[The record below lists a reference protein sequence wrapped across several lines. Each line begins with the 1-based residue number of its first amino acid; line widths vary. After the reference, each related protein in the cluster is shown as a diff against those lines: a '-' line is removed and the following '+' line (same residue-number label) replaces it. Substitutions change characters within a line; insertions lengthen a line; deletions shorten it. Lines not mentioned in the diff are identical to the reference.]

1 MSTTVTADST
11 TIPGAE
17 PPSADLFAADD
28 RGVPWYIW
36 AVVFASTSVVVGG
49 IWDISW
55 HRTIGR
61 DTFWT
66 PAHMAIYLGGATAGL
81 SCGWLV
87 LRTTFA
93 QNAAT
98 DRAAGVAFWGFRGPL
113 GAWVCIWGA
122 FAMIVSG
129 PFDDW
134 WHNTYGLDVE
144 ILSPPHTVLAAGIV
158 GIQIGAMLM
167 VLSRQNNSGAQSPLA
182 QLLFLYAGG
191 VLIVALATVAIEY
204 VGFPNDQ
211 RNAAFY
217 LVSAGIF
224 PLFLVGISRASLSR
238 WGATGAAAAYM
249 ALTLLMMWILQLFA
263 AEPLLG
269 PILRPVE
276 SMVPPPFPLLLVVP
290 ALAIDLLM
298 RTHKAQTSR
307 PEPTSRPTQAS
318 RMNPWMTASAIGVG
332 FVVALLAAQWYF
344 SAFLLGEGG
353 RNFLFGADQWDYT
366 SRPGP
371 WQYEFWGPTV
381 QASELLWASLIAFAS
396 ARIGLWWGGWM
407 SRVRR

>member
-1 MSTTVTADST
+1 VSTTATADST
-11 TIPGAE
+11 TIPGSEPQAPDLTAE
-17 PPSADLFAADD
+17 ADG
-28 RGVPWYIW
+28 GVPWYVW

-61 DTFWT
+61 DSFWT
-66 PAHMAIYLGGATAGL
+66 AAHMAIYLGGVVAGL

-93 QNAAT
+93 QSAAA
-98 DRAAGVAFWGFRGPL
+98 DHAAGVTFWGFRGPL
-113 GAWVCIWGA
+113 GAWVCIWGS

-144 ILSPPHTVLAAGIV
+144 ILSPPHTVLAAGIIA
-158 GIQIGAMLM
+158 IQIGAMLM
-167 VLSRQNNSGAQSPLA
+167 VVSRQNNSGAESRLA

-191 VLIVALATVAIEY
+191 VVILALATVATEY
-204 VGFPNDQ
+204 LAFPNDQ
-211 RNAAFY
+211 RSAGFY

-224 PLFLVGISRASLSR
+224 PVFLVGTSRASRSR
-238 WGATGAAAAYM
+238 WGATGAAAVYM
-249 ALTLLMMWILQLFA
+249 TVTLLMMWILQLFS

-276 SMVPPPFPLLLVVP
+276 NMIPPAFPLLLIVP
-290 ALAIDLLM
+290 ALAVDVLM
-298 RTHKAQTSR
+298 RR
-307 PEPTSRPTQAS
+307 LPEQAS
-318 RMNPWMTASAIGVG
+318 RLSPWILSGAIGVA
-332 FVVALLAAQWYF
+332 FVAALLAVQWYF

-353 RNFLFGADQWDYT
+353 RNFLFGADQWDYN
-366 SRPGP
+366 SSPGP
-371 WQYEFWGPTV
+371 WQYEYWESTV
-381 QASELLWASLIAFAS
+381 QASSLLWAGLIAFAS
-396 ARIGLWWGGWM
+396 ARTGLWWGGWM

>member
-1 MSTTVTADST
+1 MSTTATADST
-11 TIPGAE
+11 TIPSSE
-17 PPSADLFAADD
+17 PPAATLAAVAG
-28 RGVPWYIW
+28 RGVPWYVW
-36 AVVFASTSVVVGG
+36 AVVFASTSVVIGA

-66 PAHMAIYLGGATAGL
+66 SAHMAIYLGGAAAGL

-93 QNAAT
+93 PSAVA
-98 DRAAGVAFWGFRGPL
+98 DRDAGVTFWGFRGPL

-122 FAMIVSG
+122 FAMIASG

-134 WHNTYGLDVE
+134 WHNAYGLDVE
-144 ILSPPHTVLAAGIV
+144 ILSPPHTVLAAGIIA
-158 GIQIGAMLM
+158 IQIGAMLM
-167 VLSRQNNSGAQSPLA
+167 VLSRQNNSGADSWLA
-182 QLLFLYAGG
+182 RLLFLYAGG
-191 VLIVALATVAIEY
+191 VLIVAMATLAIEY
-204 VGFPNDQ
+204 VAFPNDH
-211 RNAAFY
+211 RSPGFY

-224 PLFLVGISRASLSR
+224 PLFFVGISRASLSR

-249 ALTLLMMWILQLFA
+249 ALTVLMIWILQLFP

-276 SMVPPPFPLLLVVP
+276 SMVPPSFPLLLVVP

-298 RTHKAQTSR
+298 RTLPAH
-307 PEPTSRPTQAS
+307 AS
-318 RMNPWMTASAIGVG
+318 RWRPWIIAGAIGVV
-332 FVVALLAAQWYF
+332 FVATLLAVQWYF
-344 SAFLLGEGG
+344 AAFLIGEGA
-353 RNFLFGADQWDYT
+353 RNFFFGADQWDYNT
-366 SRPGP
+366 LPGP
-371 WQYEFWGPTV
+371 WQYEFWGSTV
-381 QASELLWASLIAFAS
+381 QASTLGWAALIAFAS
-396 ARIGLWWGGWM
+396 ARTGLWWGGWM

>member
-1 MSTTVTADST
+1 MSTTATADST
-11 TIPGAE
+11 TIPDSEPQAPDLTAE
-17 PPSADLFAADD
+17 ADG
-28 RGVPWYIW
+28 GVPWYIW

-61 DTFWT
+61 DSFWT
-66 PAHMAIYLGGATAGL
+66 SAHMAIYVGGVVAGL

-93 QNAAT
+93 QSAAANH
-98 DRAAGVAFWGFRGPL
+98 AAGVTFWGFRGPL
-113 GAWVCIWGA
+113 GAWVCIWGS

-144 ILSPPHTVLAAGIV
+144 ILSPPHTVLAAGIIA
-158 GIQIGAMLM
+158 IQIGAMLM
-167 VLSRQNNSGAQSPLA
+167 VVSRQNNSGADSRLA

-191 VLIVALATVAIEY
+191 VVILALATVATEY
-204 VGFPNDQ
+204 LAFPNDQ
-211 RNAAFY
+211 RSAGFY

-224 PLFLVGISRASLSR
+224 PVFLVGTSRASLSR
-238 WGATGAAAAYM
+238 WGATGAAVVYM
-249 ALTLLMMWILQLFA
+249 ALTVLMIWILQLFS

-276 SMVPPPFPLLLVVP
+276 NMIPPAFPLLLVVP
-290 ALAIDLLM
+290 ALAVDVLM
-298 RTHKAQTSR
+298 RRLPA
-307 PEPTSRPTQAS
+307 QAS
-318 RMNPWMTASAIGVG
+318 RLSPWIISGAIGVV
-332 FVVALLAAQWYF
+332 FVAVLLAVQWYF

-353 RNFLFGADQWDYT
+353 RNFFFAADQWDYN
-366 SRPGP
+366 SAPGP
-371 WQYEFWGPTV
+371 WQYEFWGSTV
-381 QASELLWASLIAFAS
+381 QASTLLWAALIAFAS

>member
-1 MSTTVTADST
+1 MSTTATADST
-11 TIPGAE
+11 TIPGSE
-17 PPSADLFAADD
+17 PPAAGLAAAAD

-66 PAHMAIYLGGATAGL
+66 SAHMAIYLGGAAAGL

-93 QNAAT
+93 AVAAG
-98 DRAAGVAFWGFRGPL
+98 DRAAGVTFWGFRGPL

-167 VLSRQNNSGAQSPLA
+167 VLSRQNNSGAHSWLA
-182 QLLFLYAGG
+182 QLLFVYAGG
-191 VLIVALATVAIEY
+191 VLIVAMATVAIEY

-211 RNAAFY
+211 RNAEFY
-217 LVSAGIF
+217 VVSAGIF
-224 PLFLVGISRASLSR
+224 PLFFVGISRASLSR

-249 ALTLLMMWILQLFA
+249 ALTVLMIWILQLFT

-276 SMVPPPFPLLLVVP
+276 SMIPPPFPLLLVVP
-290 ALAIDLLM
+290 ALTVDLLM
-298 RTHKAQTSR
+298 RTLPSQGSSAR
-307 PEPTSRPTQAS
+307 A
-318 RMNPWMTASAIGVG
+318 WATAGAIGLG
-332 FVVALLAAQWYF
+332 FVAALLAVQWCF
-344 SAFLLGEGG
+344 SAFLLGEGA
-353 RNFLFGADQWDYT
+353 RNFLFGADRWDYT

-381 QASELLWASLIAFAS
+381 QASELAWAALIAFAS

>member
-11 TIPGAE
+11 TIPGSE
-17 PPSADLFAADD
+17 PPIAGLAAAAD

-66 PAHMAIYLGGATAGL
+66 SAHMAIYLGGAAAGL

-93 QNAAT
+93 ASAAA
-98 DRAAGVAFWGFRGPL
+98 DHAAGVTFWGFRGPL

-167 VLSRQNNSGAQSPLA
+167 VLSRQNNSGAHSWLA
-182 QLLFLYAGG
+182 QLLFVYTGG
-191 VLIVALATVAIEY
+191 VLIVAMATVAIEY

-211 RNAAFY
+211 RNAEFY
-217 LVSAGIF
+217 VVSAGIF
-224 PLFLVGISRASLSR
+224 PLFFVGISRASLSR

-249 ALTLLMMWILQLFA
+249 ALTVLMMWILQLFT

-276 SMVPPPFPLLLVVP
+276 SMIPPPFPLLLVVP
-290 ALAIDLLM
+290 ALAVDLLM
-298 RTHKAQTSR
+298 RTLPAQGSSVR
-307 PEPTSRPTQAS
+307 PWA
-318 RMNPWMTASAIGVG
+318 TAGAIGLG
-332 FVVALLAAQWYF
+332 FVAALLAVQWYF
-344 SAFLLGEGG
+344 SAFLLAAKG
-353 RNFLFGADQWDYT
+353 RAT
-366 SRPGP
+366 S
-371 WQYEFWGPTV
+371 
-381 QASELLWASLIAFAS
+381 SS
-396 ARIGLWWGGWM
+396 ARISGTTPLVRGRG
-407 SRVRR
+407 STSSGARRCKRVSSHGPR

>member
-1 MSTTVTADST
+1 MSTTATAERP
-11 TIPGAE
+11 TIPGPEPQAPDLTAE
-17 PPSADLFAADD
+17 AG
-28 RGVPWYIW
+28 GVPWYVW

-66 PAHMAIYLGGATAGL
+66 SAHMAIYLGGAAAGL

-93 QNAAT
+93 QSMAAEH
-98 DRAAGVAFWGFRGPL
+98 AAGVTFWGFRGPL

-122 FAMIVSG
+122 LAMIVSG

-144 ILSPPHTVLAAGIV
+144 ILSPPHTVLAAGIIA
-158 GIQIGAMLM
+158 IQIGAMLM
-167 VLSRQNNSGAQSPLA
+167 VLARQNNSGADSWLTR
-182 QLLFLYAGG
+182 LLFVYAGA
-191 VLIVALATVAIEY
+191 VVIVALATVATEY
-204 VGFPNDQ
+204 VGFPNDH
-211 RNAAFY
+211 RNAEFY

-224 PLFLVGISRASLSR
+224 PLFFVGISRASLSR

-249 ALTLLMMWILQLFA
+249 ALTVLMIWILQLFP

-276 SMVPPPFPLLLVVP
+276 SMIPPAFPLLLVVP
-290 ALAIDLLM
+290 ALAVDVLM
-298 RTHKAQTSR
+298 RRLPA
-307 PEPTSRPTQAS
+307 QAS
-318 RMNPWMTASAIGVG
+318 RLSPWIVSGAIGVA
-332 FVVALLAAQWYF
+332 FVATLLAVQWYF
-344 SAFLLGEGG
+344 SAFLIGEGA
-353 RNFLFGADQWDYT
+353 RNFFFGADQWDYN
-366 SRPGP
+366 SLPGP
-371 WQYEFWGPTV
+371 WQYEFWGSTV
-381 QASELLWASLIAFAS
+381 NASALGWAALLAFAS
-396 ARIGLWWGGWM
+396 ARTGLWWGGWM

>member
-1 MSTTVTADST
+1 MSPTATADST
-11 TIPGAE
+11 TIPGSD
-17 PPSADLFAADD
+17 PSVDGLAKTD
-28 RGVPWYIW
+28 GVSVPWYIW

-66 PAHMAIYLGGATAGL
+66 SAHMAIYLGGATAGL

-93 QNAAT
+93 TAAAT
-98 DRAAGVAFWGFRGPL
+98 DRAGGVTFWGFRGPL

-122 FAMIVSG
+122 IAMIVSG

-134 WHNTYGLDVE
+134 WHNAYGLDVE
-144 ILSPPHTVLAAGIV
+144 ILSPPHAVLAVGIV
-158 GIQIGAMLM
+158 GIQMGAMLM
-167 VLSRQNNSGAQSPLA
+167 VLSRQNNTGAHSWLS
-182 QLLFLYAGG
+182 QLLFLYSGA
-191 VLIVALATVAIEY
+191 VLIVAVATVAIEY

-211 RNAAFY
+211 RNAEFY
-217 LVSAGIF
+217 WVSAGIF
-224 PLFLVGISRASLSR
+224 PLFFVGISRASLSR

-249 ALTLLMMWILQLFA
+249 ALMVLMMWILQLFA

-290 ALAIDLLM
+290 ALAVDLLM
-298 RTHKAQTSR
+298 RTLPA
-307 PEPTSRPTQAS
+307 QAS
-318 RMNPWMTASAIGVG
+318 RLNSWIVAGASGVG
-332 FVVALLAAQWYF
+332 FLVALLAVQWYF
-344 SAFLLGEGG
+344 SAFLLSDGA

-366 SRPGP
+366 SAPGP
-371 WQYEFWGPTV
+371 WQYEYWGPTV
-381 QASELLWASLIAFAS
+381 QASDLLWAALIAFGS